1 MGRWNGWRMVVRML
15 CMASLCVLTGSGQ
28 PSYAYLSEIPATF
41 SGDGRLLLIQMNEL
55 VLWDLEAKT
64 LVAKIPDLQCREFL
78 LLRQDGWFL
87 CVGNGLTIYDWKNK
101 ATVWVMPPEGTNE
114 FGLLAYSREMD
125 RLVVR
130 HGNEAVSV
138 WQVGKKLVP
147 LKHITLDARKEISS
161 LAASPDTKTLA
172 VAGGHTIQ
180 FHDLIST
187 GVRDVAIPEG
197 KPRHLLFAPNSMM
210 VAASIGDTVVF
221 VDSAKLTVRARATL
235 GAGEEGKRHIIPRR
249 FSEDSLRLLAS
260 HKDWSYP
267 LFEVDTGKLVA
278 LTEVT
283 YTDQERGV
291 PIRTPFQAVDISD
304 DAEYVVGQSGYPST
318 VQMWDVHTGSRLPEL
333 CGDECRATAPG
344 VLLLKWSPNG
354 SKLVVAMQGG
364 PTPELDGKISVWD
377 VPSRSPELVLDPS
390 SPTAKVLAK
399 RTSAPPPVTM
409 AAPAKPVPVSQ
420 PPVEPAFAHA
430 RAFPAVTVSPTDN
443 VLVTSGEDGFL
454 KVWDPGG
461 GKLLRQLVLPTTVT
475 ALAFSA
481 DGGVLAAGTA
491 KGEVRLWETQTWK
504 EFPSYTGRPGQ
515 INALQFLQDGQAIV
529 IAGEYPDVQVVN
541 LAIRQVVRQLV
552 PSGQS
557 AGCEKKG
564 CAAAQMKQ
572 AEPVEQ
578 LSLVDGSP
586 FLLTTSRT
594 SRVVWDITTW
604 QEVEKPAGLPET
616 WSGLGWHRPFV
627 STITRPKDQH
637 QSTLAIWDTKH
648 NKLLASF
655 ETFTKKDT
663 ELRDGGPSVA
673 LGTAVAIDPGQQW
686 AATRV
691 GESVSVWSLATH
703 AKKKTFLLKLP
714 YHLHWTSDGKHLIIT
729 THDRKILVWS
739 TETMEPAHYLRD
751 PTVTR

>member
-1 MGRWNGWRMVVRML
+1 MSRWNGWRMFVRVF
-15 CMASLCVLTGSGQ
+15 CMASLCTLPIAGQ
-28 PSYAYLSEIPATF
+28 PSYAYLSEIAATF

-64 LVAKIPDLQCREFL
+64 LVAKIPDLQCREFM

-101 ATVWVMPPEGTNE
+101 ATVWAMPPEGSND
-114 FGLLAYSREMD
+114 FGLLAYSRETD

-161 LAASPDTKTLA
+161 LAASPDTKTLG
-172 VAGGHTIQ
+172 VAGGNTIQ
-180 FHDLIST
+180 FHDLIGT

-197 KPRHLLFAPNSMM
+197 KPRHLLFAPNSTT

-221 VDSAKLTVRARATL
+221 VDSAKPTVRARATL
-235 GAGEEGKRHIIPRR
+235 GAGEEGKRQIIPRR
-249 FSEDSLRLLAS
+249 FSSDSLRLLAS
-260 HKDWSYP
+260 HKEWSYP
-267 LFEVDTGKLVA
+267 LFETDTGKVVA
-278 LTEVT
+278 LTELT

-291 PIRTPFQAVDISD
+291 PIHTPLLAVDISD
-304 DAEYVVGQSGYPST
+304 DADSMVGQSGYPNT
-318 VQMWDVHTGSRLPEL
+318 VQIWDVHSGLRLSEL
-333 CGDECRATAPG
+333 CGDECRETAPR

-354 SKLVVAMQGG
+354 SKVVVAMQGG
-364 PTPELDGKISVWD
+364 PTPELDGKIALWD
-377 VPSRSPELVLDPS
+377 VPSHAPELVLDPTF
-390 SPTAKVLAK
+390 PTAKVLAK
-399 RTSAPPPVTM
+399 RTALPPLVTLAQPVQ
-409 AAPAKPVPVSQ
+409 AVPVAQ
-420 PPVEPAFAHA
+420 PTIQPAFSHA
-430 RAFPAVTVSPTDN
+430 RTLRAVAVSPTEN

-461 GKLLRQLVLPTTVT
+461 GKLLRQLTLPTSVT
-475 ALAFSA
+475 ALAFTA

-515 INALQFLQDGQAIV
+515 INALQFLPDRQSVA

-541 LAIRQVVRQLV
+541 LAIRQVVKELA
-552 PSGQS
+552 PSS
-557 AGCEKKG
+557 HSEGCEKKG
-564 CAAAQMKQ
+564 CANAKMKLGE
-572 AEPVEQ
+572 AVEQ
-578 LSLVDGSP
+578 LALLDGSP
-586 FLLTTSRT
+586 LLLATSRT
-594 SRVVWDITTW
+594 GHVVWDITTW
-604 QEVEKPAGLPET
+604 EEVEKPAGLPDT
-616 WSGLGWHRPFV
+616 WSGLGWKRPFV
-627 STITRPKDQH
+627 STITHSKDQLR
-637 QSTLAIWDTKH
+637 STLAVWDTKH
-648 NKLLASF
+648 NKLFASF

-663 ELRDGGPSVA
+663 ESHDGGPTVV
-673 LGTAVAIDPGQQW
+673 LGTTLSIDPRQQW

-703 AKKKTFLLKLP
+703 TRQKTVLLP
-714 YHLHWTSDGKHLIIT
+714 FPHHLHWTSDGKHLIIT